1 MDKRK
6 KSGLMK
12 MAFQL
17 AFKNLVG
24 AGLRTW
30 LNVVVLSFSFVV
42 MVFYNG
48 MLDGWNQ
55 QAKRDMIAWQI
66 GDGQWVNEAYD
77 ESDPFTL
84 RDGHG
89 LVPQEIQDKSTSVFF
104 RQGTIYPEGRMLSV
118 VLKGIEKTQS
128 HLELPTHV
136 LAESEAVYPVI
147 IGKRMAELAKL
158 KTGDEVLMRWRDL
171 HGTFDAAA
179 VTVVGIFDCDVPMVD
194 NGQIWMDI
202 EDLWSMTGLQ
212 GHATICIA
220 HDSKSAPQVAGW
232 RFDDQSILLQELQK
246 MIEMKKYGSSVMYLL
261 LLAIALLA
269 IFDTQV
275 LSIFRRQ
282 REIGTYIAMGMTRL
296 QVVKLFTVEGSMYSI
311 LATVVGSL
319 YGIPLFMYLSKNGM
333 SMPVDTD
340 DFGMAISEKLFP
352 VYGAGMILSAIAL
365 VVISATIVSFMPARK
380 IAKMDPVDA
389 LKGKLQ

>member
-66 GDGQWVNEAYD
+66 GEGQWVNEAYD

-89 LVPQEIQDKSTSVFF
+89 LVPQEIQDKSTSVLF

-118 VLKGIEKTQS
+118 ILKGIEKTQS

-158 KTGDEVLMRWRDL
+158 KTGDEVLMRWRDS

-179 VTVVGIFDCDVPMVD
+179 VTVVGVFDCDVPMVD